1 MSKNHIG
8 NYEIGAEIGR
18 GGMATVYSASDKQT
32 ERQVAVKILL
42 SEYLNDLGFRAR
54 FEREARMIASLEHAY
69 IVPVLEFGQDEDQLY
84 IVMEYMPNGS
94 LAGRLALGSIT
105 ISETVKIVERLS
117 MALDYAHEND
127 VIHRDIKPS
136 NILFDKKDNAYLADF
151 GIAFQTKTAPFDS
164 HITSGTPTYMSP
176 EQARG
181 KYKLDGRSDLYALG
195 INVFEMLTGRPPFSG
210 DSPMS
215 IMLKQMNDPP
225 PSPNSLNP
233 QLPPNLET
241 VMSTIL
247 AKDPDERYQTGTE
260 FVEAFLNSVNNDWS
274 SATIVDKASNLVF
287 EGDQS
292 PNSTTV
298 AYPLPDT
305 LPSLTSVSVS
315 GEYESG
321 RTANTTEEKEH
332 GLSNALDWLAKRPL
346 AAFISV
352 SLLAILGAAVTVGL
366 IRSPGFVSSLRT
378 IPGVIS
384 VPTFPDSKSRE
395 PAESTPLI
403 DPTSNAAI
411 TSTLQLPNIMMVYTD
426 TAVTILNISS
436 AEVSLT
442 DLMFRR
448 MPAKG
453 SLETEAFF
461 SSRIWSRA
469 AGQPVDTLQTGECLQ
484 LLRDDEASPD
494 FMPEPIMLTEC
505 NSLIGALVANNEDWH
520 FWLPEGG
527 VNEFQVLQKDQIIF
541 NCQILESL
549 CEFHLP
555 QP

>member
-8 NYEIGAEIGR
+8 NYVIGAEIGR

-32 ERQVAVKILL
+32 EHQVAIKILL
-42 SEYLNDLGFRAR
+42 SEYVNDLGYRAR
-54 FEREARMIASLEHAY
+54 FEREARMIASLEHPY
-69 IVPVLEFGQDEDQLY
+69 IVPVLEFGQDGDQLF

-94 LAGRLALGSIT
+94 LANRLALRSIT

-117 MALDYAHEND
+117 NALDYAHESD
-127 VIHRDIKPS
+127 VVHRDIKPS
-136 NILFDKKDNAYLADF
+136 NILFDKKDNAFLADF
-151 GIAFQTKTAPFDS
+151 GIAFQAKTAPFDS

-195 INVFEMLTGRPPFSG
+195 INLFEMLTGRPPFSG

-225 PSPNSLNP
+225 PSPISLSP
-233 QLPPNLET
+233 QLPPNLEA

-260 FVEAFLNSVNNDWS
+260 FFEAFLNAVKNERPSVAIKDS
-274 SATIVDKASNLVF
+274 VSNLLA
-287 EGDQS
+287 ENAQT
-292 PNSTTV
+292 PNSTTAV
-298 AYPLPDT
+298 YPLPDT
-305 LPSLTSVSVS
+305 LPSITSASVSS
-315 GEYESG
+315 EYESG
-321 RTANTTEEKEH
+321 PTANITKEKEQ
-332 GLSNALDWLAKRPL
+332 GLSKALDWLAKRPS
-346 AAFISV
+346 AAIISV

-366 IRSPGFVSSLRT
+366 IRSPDIVSLLRT
-378 IPGVIS
+378 NSEVTS
-384 VPTFPDSKSRE
+384 VPAFPDSRSRE
-395 PAESTPLI
+395 PAESAAII
-403 DPTSNAAI
+403 DPTSIAAI
-411 TSTLQLPNIMMVYTD
+411 TSTLPLPNIKMVYTD

-436 AEVSLT
+436 NEVSLT

-448 MPAKG
+448 IPGEG
-453 SLETEAFF
+453 SVDTEASF
-461 SSRIWSRA
+461 SSRTWSRA
-469 AGQPVDTLQTGECLQ
+469 ASQPVDTLQTGECLQ
-484 LLRDDEASPD
+484 LLRDDDGSPD
-494 FMPEPIMLTEC
+494 FKPEPIMLPDC

-520 FWLPEGG
+520 FWLPKDDIS
-527 VNEFQVLQKDQIIF
+527 EFQVLQKDQIIF
-541 NCQILESL
+541 NCQILESQ